1 MRNYIVVLFL
11 LYFCNDCK
19 EVSGHSTRSP
29 DRKDEN
35 ECDGDR
41 EVLLLVLVVDKIKWR
56 RESPSKVSDEYNEA
70 VEYINGNEKL
80 LGNDE
85 GRDQSNI
92 FLRSWP

>member
-1 MRNYIVVLFL
+1 MLLVLFSVHNIKTQLNSTIVLMQNYIVVLFL

-41 EVLLLVLVVDKIKWR
+41 EC
-56 RESPSKVSDEYNEA
+56 Y
-70 VEYINGNEKL
+70 Y
-80 LGNDE
+80 
-85 GRDQSNI
+85 
-92 FLRSWP
+92 